1 MESHHGN
8 RSQHHHN
15 RAQNL
20 LHHANNPNSSNPTPP
35 NVPHTLPLIS
45 QIPNYV
51 PPPGAVLPQQLITT
65 GTRKDCVRLRGLPY
79 TAQVIHILDFLGDH
93 AKNITPQGVHMVHNA
108 QVNFVRLSKHVW
120 LLKSF
125 TRNLSDVPKYKNLI
139 FRDSLRER
147 HLYR

>member
-20 LHHANNPNSSNPTPP
+20 LHHTNNPNNSNPTPP
-35 NVPHTLPLIS
+35 NAPHTLPLIS

-108 QVNFVRLSKHVW
+108 QVNFVRLSKHV
-120 LLKSF
+120 
-125 TRNLSDVPKYKNLI
+125 
-139 FRDSLRER
+139 
-147 HLYR
+147 

>member
-108 QVNFVRLSKHVW
+108 QVNFVRLSKHVR

-125 TRNLSDVPKYKNLI
+125 TRNLSNIPKYKNLC